1 MQQIADWLKKLGM
14 SCSDGRTPPAARTGA
29 REASCAHFGLGFWGF
44 NPDLERHEHE
54 LVILIEHERLG
65 MILEVEVPLAFRV
78 AHAALPRCRRGIW
91 RVAAEG
97 SNNSR
102 ALSLSVKL
110 SAVKLVST
118 SA

>member
-1 MQQIADWLKKLGM
+1 MAPVDVSGPHLGELLQEGQIP
-14 SCSDGRTPPAARTGA
+14 CQPPLR
-29 REASCAHFGLGFWGF
+29 
-44 NPDLERHEHE
+44 DLERQEHE

-78 AHAALPRCRRGIW
+78 AHAALPRCRRGMW
-91 RVAAEG
+91 RVAAER

-110 SAVKLVST
+110 SAVKLAFT